1 MTVFVDLTV
10 TKFSVMVSNVIT
22 DIAVNQAAVANSLPR
37 RMTSAYLL

>member
-10 TKFSVMVSNVIT
+10 TQFSAMVSNVT
-22 DIAVNQAAVANSLPR
+22 TGIAVNQAAAANSLPR

>member
-22 DIAVNQAAVANSLPR
+22 DIAVNQAAVANSLLR
-37 RMTSAYLL
+37 RMTSVYLL